1 MSWILG
7 GSNVSQ
13 EDLRTNLRSQQR
25 LSQKTLK
32 RILVG
37 SLVDFWK
44 DLRRILGAFCDL
56 RRILVRS
63 LEDFG
68 LVLEGSNM
76 FLGLIK
82 VIKFNDLQ
90 TLHS

>member
-7 GSNVSQ
+7 GSNISQ
-13 EDLRTNLRSQQR
+13 EDLRTNLRNQQR
-25 LSQKTLK
+25 LSQNTLK

-44 DLRRILGAFCDL
+44 DLRRISGAFCDL

-76 FLGLIK
+76 FLVLIK
-82 VIKFNDLQ
+82 GIKVND
-90 TLHS
+90 